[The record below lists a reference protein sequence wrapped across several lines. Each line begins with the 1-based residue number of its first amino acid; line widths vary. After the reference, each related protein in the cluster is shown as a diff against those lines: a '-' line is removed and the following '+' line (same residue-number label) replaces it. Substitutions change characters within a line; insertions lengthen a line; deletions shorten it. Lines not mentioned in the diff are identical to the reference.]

1 MDWGSILNNTLAGFL
16 TPTTIAFALA
26 ALGLAMHFGFAGL
39 LNFGIAGFM
48 AIGGY
53 GYAISVL
60 TFGLP
65 WWAGML
71 VGVLGSVV
79 FALILGIPTLRL
91 RGDYLAIA
99 TIASRRLLGNRDHRG
114 RRDCQAALLDHCLH
128 GRDGLCRRP
137 LWLQLQA

>member
-71 VGVLGSVV
+71 VGVLLVVGPDV
-79 FALILGIPTLRL
+79 FAGLVGVSSVESQGIEFVV
-91 RGDYLAIA
+91 A
-99 TIASRRLLGNRDHRG
+99 H
-114 RRDCQAALLDHCLH
+114 
-128 GRDGLCRRP
+128 DGESGP
-137 LWLQLQA
+137 